1 MIQDIFPHKLDNHY
15 YPARKAD
22 ASSIVIAF
30 KDQDVLVKGDLFPR
44 VEDLPDVNSED
55 LIYLF
60 SLDDENNYFFL
71 DAKSADLKILQGYE
85 FVNVRTFRRSGTA
98 KKYRVFLAYTALQ
111 LANWYRGNKYCGWCG
126 RETFRDDKERALRC
140 ECGNVIYPRIV
151 PAVIVGIT
159 NGDKILV
166 TKYKTGFAHFALV
179 AGFTE
184 IGETL
189 EETVA
194 REAMEETGIKVK
206 NIRYYKSQPWG
217 VVDDILVGFYCDVDG
232 DDTIRMDE
240 GELKV
245 AEWRTREEIEL
256 QPDDFSLTNEM
267 MKMFKEGRI

>member
-1 MIQDIFPHKLDNHY
+1 MIQDIFPHKLDNHFF
-15 YPARKAD
+15 PARKPAED
-22 ASSIVIAF
+22 SYVMAF
-30 KDQDVLVKGDLFPR
+30 RHQDILVKGEAFPR
-44 VEDLPDVNSED
+44 VSEFSGD
-55 LIYLF
+55 CRDRLIYLF
-60 SLDDENNYFFL
+60 ALDEDYYFFL
-71 DAKSADLKILQGYE
+71 DAGDEKTPLPDGYG
-85 FVNVRTFRRSGTA
+85 FVNVRSFRRSGIA
-98 KKYRVFLAYTALQ
+98 EKENVFLAFTALQ
-111 LANWYRGNKYCGWCG
+111 LANWYRGNKYCGICG
-126 RETFRDDKERALRC
+126 KETFKDGKERALRC

-159 NGDKILV
+159 NGDRILV

-194 REAMEETGIKVK
+194 REAMEETGLRVT

-217 VVDDILVGFYCDVDG
+217 IVDDILVGFYCDVDG

-245 AEWRTREEIEL
+245 AEWRSREEIEL
-256 QPDDFSLTNEM
+256 QPDDYSLTNEM
-267 MKMFKEGRI
+267 MRMFKEGKT

>member
-1 MIQDIFPHKLDNHY
+1 MIQDIFPHRLDNHF
-15 YPARKAD
+15 YPARKPD
-22 ASSIVIAF
+22 ANSFVMAF
-30 KDQDVLVKGDLFPR
+30 RGQEILVKGEAFPR
-44 VEDLPDVNSED
+44 VSELSEESRD
-55 LIYLF
+55 KLIYLF
-60 SLDDENNYFFL
+60 ALDEDYYFFL
-71 DAKSADLKILQGYE
+71 DGAGEDTAIPDGYE
-85 FVNVRTFRRSGTA
+85 FVNVRSFRRSGIA
-98 KKYRVFLAYTALQ
+98 EKQNVFLAFTALQ

-126 RETFRDDKERALRC
+126 RKTNIDDKERALRC
-140 ECGNVIYPRIV
+140 DCGNVIYPRIV

-194 REAMEETGIKVK
+194 REAMEETGLRVK

-217 VVDDILVGFYCDVDG
+217 IVDDILVGFYCDVDG
-232 DDTIRMDE
+232 DDTINMDE

-245 AEWRTREEIEL
+245 AEWRVREDIEL
-256 QPDDFSLTNEM
+256 QPDDYSLTNEM
-267 MKMFKEGRI
+267 MKMFKEGRA

>member
-1 MIQDIFPHKLDNHY
+1 MIQDIFPHKLDNHF
-15 YPARKAD
+15 YPARKAS
-22 ASSIVIAF
+22 ANSFVMAF
-30 KDQDVLVKGDLFPR
+30 RHQDILVKGEEFPR
-44 VEDLPDVNSED
+44 VSQMPEECRDK

-60 SLDDENNYFFL
+60 AVDEDYYFFL
-71 DAKSADLKILQGYE
+71 DARDETMALPDGYE
-85 FVNVRTFRRSGTA
+85 FVNVRSFRRSGIADKTN
-98 KKYRVFLAYTALQ
+98 VFLAFTALQ
-111 LANWYRGNKYCGWCG
+111 LANWYRGNKYCGICG
-126 RETFRDDKERALRC
+126 KETHIDDKERALRC

-194 REAMEETGIKVK
+194 REAMEETGLKVK

-217 VVDDILVGFYCDVDG
+217 IVDDILVGFYCDVDG
-232 DDTIRMDE
+232 DDTINMDE

-245 AEWRTREEIEL
+245 AEWRNREEIEL
-256 QPDDFSLTNEM
+256 QPDDYSLTNEM
-267 MKMFKEGRI
+267 MKMFKEGNA

>member
-1 MIQDIFPHKLDNHY
+1 MIQDIAPHKLDNHF
-15 YPARKAD
+15 YPDRKPAD
-22 ASSIVIAF
+22 NSFVMAF
-30 KDQDVLVKGDLFPR
+30 RHQEILVNGETFPR
-44 VEDLPDVNSED
+44 VSEITEDLQAK

-60 SLDDENNYFFL
+60 ALDEDYYFFL
-71 DAKSADLKILQGYE
+71 DAGDENTQIPDGYE
-85 FVNVRTFRRSGTA
+85 FVNVRSFRRAGNA
-98 KKYRVFLAYTALQ
+98 QKENVFLAFTALQ
-111 LANWYRGNKYCGWCG
+111 LANWYRGNRYCGICG
-126 RETFRDDKERALRC
+126 KETTTDNRERALRC
-140 ECGNVIYPRIV
+140 ECGNVLYPRIV

-194 REAMEETGIKVK
+194 REAMEETGLKVK

-217 VVDDILVGFYCDVDG
+217 IVDDLLVGFYCDVDG
-232 DDTIRMDE
+232 DDTIKMDE

-256 QPDDFSLTNEM
+256 QPDEYSLTNEM
-267 MKMFKEGRI
+267 MKMFKEGKT